1 MAFAASHS
9 STSLV
14 IRETQIKATLR
25 FYFIPTRMAKI
36 KSQVIAHAGKDMEK
50 EKHSFIAGGIAN
62 WQKQLWISIWKFF
75 RKLEIVL
82 PEDPS
87 IALLSIYPKD
97 ASPYNKD
104 TYSTM
109 FIAVLFVI
117 ARS

>member
-1 MAFAASHS
+1 M
-9 STSLV
+9 
-14 IRETQIKATLR
+14 QNKATLR

-50 EKHSFIAGGIAN
+50 EKHSSIAGGIAN

-97 ASPYNKD
+97 ALPYYKD
-104 TYSTM
+104 TCSSM
-109 FIAVLFVI
+109 FIATLFVLV
-117 ARS
+117 RSWKQPRCHSTK